1 MFKKEREVAK
11 LQETHLVKLPLK
23 VFGVM
28 SKKKSLGLSDVESE
42 FRRQKDKDEKNSF
55 RGFRALSHGGS
66 ITSKVPNK
74 EEQRLLNDNSDISI
88 ELWSMLYKYISFIYN
103 TDENLIDSL

>member
-1 MFKKEREVAK
+1 MSTEGFWCNECLNEK
-11 LQETHLVKLPLK
+11 L
-23 VFGVM
+23 
-28 SKKKSLGLSDVESE
+28 SLGLSDVESE
-42 FRRQKDKDEKNSF
+42 FRGQRDKDEKNSF

-88 ELWSMLYKYISFIYN
+88 ELWSIVI
-103 TDENLIDSL
+103 